1 MKLLH
6 VNEGTIEGTQEVL
19 KRAKAELKIEGAG
32 TDSLVVAGDLLTVM
46 NVHAACH
53 AARWEQDPSG
63 QLEGIYA
70 VSGPWHLLLNW
81 LYMMFRQYSNR
92 DRSTSL
98 ERMRQALG
106 RGKTDLDMKQPQ
118 FEEGWRLLRCVWIG
132 RLLAMLQKELQEN
145 DESSDTWN
153 PSSQD
158 LFRTMANLHTR
169 HMSQQAVA
177 TARAAGDSA
186 RVNTVLFLRDCVM
199 GWEYSAA
206 VQDGDIGRM
215 AATEKFLAQSFY
227 GAGQTKYGSLLLD
240 RILEDTVH
248 PSIAKSLRAAQ
259 LVNTSGKAGSW
270 QGADHY
276 QEILNGRIK
285 DYDVPHATDHV
296 IVRLEDKISAF
307 VGAGQTL
314 SQCVTLCLGIG
325 LSERRK
331 RKRKQ
336 QVDILLVARDTT
348 AYGITTCR
356 PPTRTTSGEEKGEGS
371 TSKEKMSA
379 MQQAR
384 QVWDSVNRSHRDES
398 KNADDLLELGYLKLI
413 GGALD
418 AFRSKVRDIRTR
430 DVDVF

>member
-1 MKLLH
+1 
-6 VNEGTIEGTQEVL
+6 
-19 KRAKAELKIEGAG
+19 
-32 TDSLVVAGDLLTVM
+32 
-46 NVHAACH
+46 
-53 AARWEQDPSG
+53 
-63 QLEGIYA
+63 
-70 VSGPWHLLLNW
+70 
-81 LYMMFRQYSNR
+81 
-92 DRSTSL
+92 
-98 ERMRQALG
+98 
-106 RGKTDLDMKQPQ
+106 
-118 FEEGWRLLRCVWIG
+118 
-132 RLLAMLQKELQEN
+132 
-145 DESSDTWN
+145 
-153 PSSQD
+153 
-158 LFRTMANLHTR
+158 MANLYTR

-227 GAGQTKYGSLLLD
+227 GAGQTKYGSLLQD

-296 IVRLEDKISAF
+296 IVRLEDRISAF

-331 RKRKQ
+331 RERKQ

-398 KNADDLLELGYLKLI
+398 KNANDLLELGYLKLV